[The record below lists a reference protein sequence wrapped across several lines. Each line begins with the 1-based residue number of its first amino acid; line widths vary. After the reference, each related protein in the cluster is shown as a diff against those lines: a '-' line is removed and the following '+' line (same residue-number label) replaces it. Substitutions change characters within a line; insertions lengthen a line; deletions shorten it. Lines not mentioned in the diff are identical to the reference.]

1 MHLFWKSILFSLSL
15 VAIVHAT
22 TYDEHRYLP
31 RQATDDPQTNLTLE
45 DSQVQSHLASSGLN
59 ASDPNITPSLTS
71 PNNFINFCLTQD
83 VALTNG
89 MQNANG
95 SCNPTPMG
103 RVLARDKIPSSKFK
117 FPKNGS
123 IVSANTTFTVQLV
136 IRNLE
141 SGHYSNAETNFMA
154 APQTV
159 NADGLLIGHSHI
171 VIESLPGGYLSEDP
185 MEPASFTFFK
195 ALNPVA
201 QNGVLSV
208 AVTNGLP
215 PGIYRIASITTAI
228 NHQPALVGVAQHGH
242 ADDMVYFKVSS
253 IKPLKRDEED
263 NPFI

>member
-95 SCNPTPMG
+95 SCNPTP
-103 RVLARDKIPSSKFK
+103 V
-117 FPKNGS
+117 
-123 IVSANTTFTVQLV
+123 
-136 IRNLE
+136 
-141 SGHYSNAETNFMA
+141 
-154 APQTV
+154 
-159 NADGLLIGHSHI
+159 
-171 VIESLPGGYLSEDP
+171 
-185 MEPASFTFFK
+185 
-195 ALNPVA
+195 
-201 QNGVLSV
+201 
-208 AVTNGLP
+208 
-215 PGIYRIASITTAI
+215 
-228 NHQPALVGVAQHGH
+228 
-242 ADDMVYFKVSS
+242 
-253 IKPLKRDEED
+253 
-263 NPFI
+263 